1 MLTSKKGAA
10 NVALIAVIVVAVVL
24 AAALVTTYVTLSKA
38 NEATEQKLADLSAKV
53 DAQKYV
59 TAAEVEA
66 MIADIDLPEGV
77 SKEYVAKEI
86 TAAINSYKTRD
97 ITPYVIQ
104 LMIDKSIKA
113 IPAGL
118 TEADVQALI
127 AAALSE

>member
-1 MLTSKKGAA
+1 MLSSKKGAA

-38 NEATEQKLADLSAKV
+38 NEAAEQKLADLSAKV

-127 AAALSE
+127 AAALAE

>member
-104 LMIDKSIKA
+104 LMTDKSIKA
-113 IPAGL
+113 IPAGP

-127 AAALSE
+127 AAALAE

>member
-24 AAALVTTYVTLSKA
+24 AAALATTYVTLSKA
-38 NEATEQKLADLSAKV
+38 NEATEQKLADLTAKV

-104 LMIDKSIKA
+104 LMIDKSIAA

-127 AAALSE
+127 AAALAE

>member
-1 MLTSKKGAA
+1 MLSSKKGAA

-97 ITPYVIQ
+97 ISTYVIQ
-104 LMIDKSIKA
+104 LMIDKAIAA

-127 AAALSE
+127 AAALAE

>member
-86 TAAINSYKTRD
+86 TAAISSYKTRD

-118 TEADVQALI
+118 TEAEVQALI
-127 AAALSE
+127 AAALAE

>member
-1 MLTSKKGAA
+1 MLSSKKGAA

-127 AAALSE
+127 AAALAE

>member
-1 MLTSKKGAA
+1 MLSSKKGAA

-104 LMIDKSIKA
+104 LMIDKSIAA

-127 AAALSE
+127 AAALAE

>member
-1 MLTSKKGAA
+1 MLSSKKGAA

-59 TAAEVEA
+59 TASEVEA

-97 ITPYVIQ
+97 ISAYIIQ
-104 LMIDKSIKA
+104 LMIDKSIAA

-127 AAALSE
+127 AAALAE

>member
-1 MLTSKKGAA
+1 MLSSKKGAA

-104 LMIDKSIKA
+104 LMIDRSIAA

-127 AAALSE
+127 AAALAE

>member
-1 MLTSKKGAA
+1 MLSSKKGAA

-77 SKEYVAKEI
+77 SKEYVAREI

-127 AAALSE
+127 AAALAE

>member
-1 MLTSKKGAA
+1 MLSSKKGAA

-97 ITPYVIQ
+97 ISAYVIQ
-104 LMIDKSIKA
+104 LMIDKSIAA

-127 AAALSE
+127 AAALAE

>member
-127 AAALSE
+127 AAALAE

>member
-1 MLTSKKGAA
+1 MLSSKKDAA

-38 NEATEQKLADLSAKV
+38 NEATEQKLADLTAKV

-127 AAALSE
+127 AAALAE